1 MSDQKEYDNELKG
14 FMWHEN
20 DSTIH
25 RKGSITINGQ
35 KKYSAI
41 VESTNDKG
49 EKKHELMVSVG
60 LLHVNSED
68 QKKSESSPDIGG
80 KITIDGTTYKF
91 GGWKKESKEGTPYT
105 SCSLRLVESDN
116 AEKVPF

>member
-41 VESTNDKG
+41 VES
-49 EKKHELMVSVG
+49 EL
-60 LLHVNSED
+60 
-68 QKKSESSPDIGG
+68 GG
-80 KITIDGTTYKF
+80 
-91 GGWKKESKEGTPYT
+91 
-105 SCSLRLVESDN
+105 
-116 AEKVPF
+116 